1 MRKSDLAGN
10 LPRTFISFGCSET
23 KANMQERSK
32 TGEGQQLVISP
43 PSTSSGTVRI
53 PETDTSPVN
62 TMTVLHSARP
72 GTNNIETISQSME
85 MVPQKV
91 VNPEGSA
98 GCSGGNV
105 NVYCEDQLRSLSEGE
120 IQTFAEMSAQSISKI
135 LQSPIVSDGVVDES
149 IRVDVVGDLEER
161 GKAYLSSPAVK
172 SASGVG
178 NLVDSS

>member
-1 MRKSDLAGN
+1 MRKSDIAGN

-23 KANMQERSK
+23 KANMQERSQ

-43 PSTSSGTVRI
+43 PSTSAGTVRI

-85 MVPQKV
+85 MVPQKAV
-91 VNPEGSA
+91 IPEGSA
-98 GCSGGNV
+98 GCSGGTDV

-120 IQTFAEMSAQSISKI
+120 IQTFAEMSAESISKI
-135 LQSPIVSDGVVDES
+135 LRGPIVSEEVVDES
-149 IRVDVVGDLEER
+149 KRIDVVGDLEER
-161 GKAYLSSPAVK
+161 G
-172 SASGVG
+172 
-178 NLVDSS
+178 